1 MQILL
6 NDILNLENIKNTK
19 IRFNQSNGIDDP
31 ISIFKDKEKRD
42 KLMHWQ
48 FWNYKDKRSFYE
60 GQTAIG
66 FLKVEGDKWLLFDI
80 SRVTKDLNKFNDV
93 GYEYQTIKEYDKY
106 FGRVI
111 IEFKNKAQNMVRRAE
126 SVINDCKVIQIL
138 EDTFDNDTF
147 PGYENVNLSWQ
158 DLKRVMNKG
167 IWKTALENQKGV
179 YLITDTNDGKMYVGS
194 AYGTNMLHGRWLQ
207 YIKNGHGGNVDLK
220 KLSFD
225 YIKKHFRYSILD
237 IYKST
242 IEDKVII
249 KRESW
254 WKNTLLTKE
263 FGYNKN

>member
-48 FWNYKDKRSFYE
+48 FWNYSDKRSFYE

-66 FLKVEGDKWLLFDI
+66 FIKVEGDKWLLFDI
-80 SRVTKDLNKFNDV
+80 SRVTKDLNKFNAV
-93 GYEYQTIKEYDKY
+93 GYEYEIIKEYDKY

-111 IEFKNKAQNMVRRAE
+111 IEFKNKAQNMVRKAE
-126 SVINDCKVIQIL
+126 SVINDCKVIQVL

-179 YLITDTNDGKMYVGS
+179 YLITDTNNGKMYVGS
-194 AYGTNMLHGRWLQ
+194 AYGANMLHGRLLQ
-207 YIKNGHGGNVDLK
+207 YIKNGDGGNVDLK
-220 KLSFD
+220 KLNFD
-225 YIKKHFRYSILD
+225 YIKKYFRYSILD